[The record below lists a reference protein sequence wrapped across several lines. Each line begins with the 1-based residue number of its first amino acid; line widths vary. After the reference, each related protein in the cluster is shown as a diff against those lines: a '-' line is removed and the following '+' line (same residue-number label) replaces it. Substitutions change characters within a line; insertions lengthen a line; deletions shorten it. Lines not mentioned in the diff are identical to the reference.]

1 VVRHGGVVGT
11 GIPKVSLLKWDSLG
25 RCLDDVGEQAQSG
38 IKLAKPLQR
47 LGSL

>member
-1 VVRHGGVVGT
+1 
-11 GIPKVSLLKWDSLG
+11 
-25 RCLDDVGEQAQSG
+25 LDDVGEQAQSG